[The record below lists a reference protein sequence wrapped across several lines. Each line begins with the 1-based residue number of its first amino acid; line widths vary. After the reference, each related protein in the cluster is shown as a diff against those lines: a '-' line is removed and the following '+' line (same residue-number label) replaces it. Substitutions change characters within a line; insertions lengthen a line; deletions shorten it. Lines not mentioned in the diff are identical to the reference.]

1 MPTSHADTTRPG
13 RLAGTSAR
21 SQWLILLAL
30 SAVLGAGLAACGL
43 PAALLLGPMIA
54 GIIVT
59 ANGGSRGVAPLP
71 FQIAQSI
78 VGAMI
83 ARTLPGWVH
92 GDVGGHWLLFVGGV
106 FSVLAVCVLLGWLL
120 TRMQVLPGSTAMWGL
135 SPGAATTMTLMAE
148 AFGADV
154 QLVALMQY
162 LRVMLVA
169 AAASIIT
176 RVLGAHAVHG
186 TLASTNWWQMPDW
199 TALAGTVALAAFAIV
214 ISRRFRLRA
223 GAMLIPMFGGMLL
236 VHLGWLKIELPVW
249 LLVAAYAII
258 GWHIGLKFTRP
269 LLQYAARA
277 LPRILLCT
285 LALIAACG
293 GLAVVLV
300 QVAGVDPLT
309 AYLATSPGG
318 ADTVAII
325 AASSHVDVSFV
336 MAMQVCR
343 FMTIL
348 LLSPLLARLMA
359 RRGKAA
365 ARP

>member
-1 MPTSHADTTRPG
+1 
-13 RLAGTSAR
+13 L
-21 SQWLILLAL
+21 
-30 SAVLGAGLAACGL
+30 
-43 PAALLLGPMIA
+43 
-54 GIIVT
+54 
-59 ANGGSRGVAPLP
+59 
-71 FQIAQSI
+71 
-78 VGAMI
+78 
-83 ARTLPGWVH
+83 
-92 GDVGGHWLLFVGGV
+92 
-106 FSVLAVCVLLGWLL
+106 SVLAICTLLGWLL
-120 TRMQVLPGSTAMWGL
+120 TRLQILPGSTAMWGL

-169 AAASIIT
+169 AVASVIT
-176 RVLGAHAVHG
+176 RLLGAHGVHG
-186 TLASTNWWQMPDW
+186 TLASTTWWQMPDW
-199 TALAGTVALAAFAIV
+199 AALAGTVVLAGVSIGL
-214 ISRRFRLRA
+214 SRHFKLRA
-223 GAMLIPMFGGMLL
+223 GAILIPMFGGMLL

-269 LLQYAARA
+269 LLQYAAHA
-277 LPRILLCT
+277 LPRVLLCT

-293 GLAVVLV
+293 GIAAVLV
-300 QVAGVDPLT
+300 YVAGIDPLT

-348 LLSPLLARLMA
+348 LFSPILARVMA
-359 RRGKAA
+359 AQSRNASNKQS
-365 ARP
+365 

>member
-1 MPTSHADTTRPG
+1 MLVVLS
-13 RLAGTSAR
+13 
-21 SQWLILLAL
+21 LL
-30 SAVLGAGLAACGL
+30 LGAGLSACGL

-59 ANGGSRGVAPLP
+59 ANGGSRGIAPLP

-92 GDVGGHWLLFVGGV
+92 GDIGGHWMLFVGGV
-106 FSVLAVCVLLGWLL
+106 LSVLAICTLLGWLL
-120 TRMQVLPGSTAMWGL
+120 TRMHVLPGSTAMWGL

-169 AAASIIT
+169 AVASVIT
-176 RVLGAHAVHG
+176 RILGAHGVHG
-186 TLASTNWWQMPDW
+186 TLASTHWWQMPDW
-199 TALAGTVALAAFAIV
+199 LALAGTVALAGIS
-214 ISRRFRLRA
+214 IWLSRRFKLRA
-223 GAMLIPMFGGMLL
+223 GAILIPMFAGMLL

-249 LLVAAYAII
+249 LLVGAYAII
-258 GWHIGLKFTRP
+258 GWHVGLKFTRP

-336 MAMQVCR
+336 MAMQVSR

-348 LLSPLLARLMA
+348 LVSPLLARLMA
-359 RRGKAA
+359 GRAKAA
-365 ARP
+365 KRS